1 MSWLSHQITS
11 LFSGNPTALP
21 EHDYGAN
28 EAFAGRGNN
37 SAATTGGAPRRT
49 VKRDQGVH
57 GMISS
62 ALWAIARTPALVD
75 AIQRVESCSP
85 RLSLALRELTHA
97 DLHDPSKLR
106 AAVEAAG
113 NFLQDSR
120 LTTYDAMEPM
130 DAIRGIVGLCGDSE
144 RVLKE
149 AVSTAYRYLCALA
162 YHLLRSP
169 AERIYNGLSVR
180 FCVSLRQVRKK
191 SRTKS

>member
-149 AVSTAYRYLCALA
+149 AVSTAYRYVLLSPPPPARETCDRIHAVLCL
-162 YHLLRSP
+162 YFTFH
-169 AERIYNGLSVR
+169 
-180 FCVSLRQVRKK
+180 
-191 SRTKS
+191 